1 MSQETRSLVF
11 NSGGRPYNNKDFQAI
26 QEFVD
31 NYNELFENYQIDGQS
46 VFFLTTPAAIGD
58 EGYIYLN
65 GKVRYIPDAPGFSD
79 GGNPFY
85 ITIADEDE
93 TRIYAD
99 GNEKVAFTL
108 HNAAWANDNTG
119 FASDEY
125 ITFTGTADFNNGKFD
140 FANAA
145 GQIEQTAVTGTVPR
159 YTGGKTLSDSIIVD
173 TGSGVH
179 ANNKVAIGQA
189 SVHTSA
195 YKLYV
200 NGEIYATGDIW
211 SNSDISLKEN
221 VELIQN
227 PIQKVQSLNGVS
239 YNWKADQN
247 KDKHIGLIAQ
257 DVEAAVPECVTDN
270 NGIKGVEYTKLT
282 SLLVEA
288 IKDQQKQIED
298 LQQEIKRLK

>member
-1 MSQETRSLVF
+1 MSQETRSLIF

-31 NYNELFENYQIDGQS
+31 NYNELFENWQIDGQS
-46 VFFLTTPAAIGD
+46 AFFLTTPAAIGG

-65 GKVRYIPDAPGFSD
+65 GKVRYIPASPGFSD

-85 ITIADEDE
+85 ITIDDQDE

-108 HNAAWANDNTG
+108 HNAAWANSNAG
-119 FASDEY
+119 FVAGEY
-125 ITFTGTADFNNGKFD
+125 ITFTGVAAFNSGKFN

-145 GQIEQTAVTGTVPR
+145 GFINQTAVNGTVPR
-159 YTGGKTLSDSIIVD
+159 YTAGKTLSDSIIVD
-173 TGSGVH
+173 TGSGIH
-179 ANNKVAIGQA
+179 ANTKVTIGQN
-189 SVHTSA
+189 SVNAGT

-200 NGEIYATGDIW
+200 VGDIYATGDIW
-211 SNSDISLKEN
+211 SNSDIELKEN
-221 VELIQN
+221 VELIDN
-227 PIQKVQSLNGVS
+227 PIQKIQALKGVS

-247 KDKHIGLIAQ
+247 KDRHIGLIAQ
-257 DVEAAVPECVTDN
+257 DVESVIPECVTN
-270 NGIKGVEYTKLT
+270 NDGTKAVEYTKLT
-282 SLLVEA
+282 SVLVEA
-288 IKDQQKQIED
+288 IKDQQKQIEE